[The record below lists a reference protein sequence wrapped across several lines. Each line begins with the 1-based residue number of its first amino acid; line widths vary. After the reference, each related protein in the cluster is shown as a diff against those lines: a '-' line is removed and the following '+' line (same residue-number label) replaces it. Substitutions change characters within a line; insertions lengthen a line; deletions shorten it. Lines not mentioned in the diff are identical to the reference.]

1 MAILGVDDFKSKLRG
16 GGARPNLFK
25 ATLNFP
31 AYAGGDVELTSFL
44 CKAAALPASAMNVTE
59 VPFRGRQLKIAGD
72 RTFETWTVTIL
83 NGTDFSIRNSMERWM
98 NGINAHSANTGITNP
113 VDYEADLIVEQL
125 DKDGET
131 VKTYQFRGCFPTN
144 VSAIDVNYET
154 VDTVEEF
161 TVEFQ
166 VQYWESDTTS

>member
-25 ATLNFP
+25 ATVNFP

-44 CKAAALPASAMNVTE
+44 CKAAQLPASIMNVIE

-72 RTFETWTVTIL
+72 RTFETWTVTVL
-83 NGTDFSIRNSMERWM
+83 NDTDFNTRNAMERWM
-98 NGINAHSANTGITNP
+98 NGINAHSANTGLTNP

-144 VSAIDVNYET
+144 VAAIDVNYET

-166 VQYWESDTTS
+166 VQYWESDTTR